1 VRNKK
6 PRITPI
12 NKQTMHD
19 RILALEFE
27 MGKVSGAIVQM
38 ANVINSQGKVMQQ
51 ILTGG
56 QNHVQGD
63 GNPENTSKLPIQP
76 EEARNTEDS
85 SGSGEQG
92 LLPESSDSTPEE
104 SKPLDIKPE
113 ASDSDDNTSNPDDG
127 AGV

>member
-1 VRNKK
+1 
-6 PRITPI
+6 
-12 NKQTMHD
+12 MHD